1 MPDSASA
8 QQSVIDSIRIKN
20 RNTRNVQQAVQ
31 SMNYQNA
38 LKQKVNM
45 INELAKHDV
54 TGRQQQYASSS
65 GVA

>member
-1 MPDSASA
+1 
-8 QQSVIDSIRIKN
+8 
-20 RNTRNVQQAVQ
+20 
-31 SMNYQNA
+31 MNYQNA

-65 GVA
+65 GSAANQLRNQPNLSNSKQNTNTNS